1 MVGEQPSL
9 WSKLE
14 LKFWVKNEEE
24 EYEHM
29 NQWTSGRIQ
38 DLLEVLTM
46 RRLQAVE
53 QLTLGFRWDVSWQD
67 CIHLLQVIPICP
79 KVVPQEFGFFGAHP
93 THPSFGRG
101 AGGKTGQ
108 V

>member
-38 DLLEVLTM
+38 DSRPVGGSHHEK
-46 RRLQAVE
+46 A
-53 QLTLGFRWDVSWQD
+53 
-67 CIHLLQVIPICP
+67 
-79 KVVPQEFGFFGAHP
+79 
-93 THPSFGRG
+93 
-101 AGGKTGQ
+101 AGC
-108 V
+108 